1 MTSPRPGSGNGAIVG
16 SITGL
21 PRVQIVRNPATSKE
35 VMLARGELGNITQLS
50 LAHHPRGESCGLHEH
65 ADMDEI
71 FLVWEGEGIIEVD
84 GVQHIVSRGDFAALP
99 IGVPHNLI
107 STSSDFQVICIGIR
121 ARGFTHLDDDVHDRK
136 LPGINLSKR
145 GGAPVPGAPPAKQQY
160 CPIIERLHPGTSK
173 DRSWRRSESPP
184 RSAGRTLGTPLA
196 GHWPGLPLL
205 NRSFRFVRFE
215 PRAGRQQVSLHRLRR
230 RRQTCLKRGSCLHP
244 TAPQTDSPGSL
255 DARSPGELAG
265 YRLLRWSCRT
275 RGVSQ
280 HSYTQTNL

>member
-21 PRVQIVRNPATSKE
+21 PRIQIVRNPATSKE

-107 STSSDFQVICIGIR
+107 STSADFQVICIGIR
-121 ARGFTHLDDDVHDRK
+121 ARGFAHLDDDVHDRK
-136 LPGINLSKR
+136 LPW
-145 GGAPVPGAPPAKQQY
+145 
-160 CPIIERLHPGTSK
+160 H
-173 DRSWRRSESPP
+173 RS
-184 RSAGRTLGTPLA
+184 
-196 GHWPGLPLL
+196 
-205 NRSFRFVRFE
+205 
-215 PRAGRQQVSLHRLRR
+215 
-230 RRQTCLKRGSCLHP
+230 LK
-244 TAPQTDSPGSL
+244 TQ
-255 DARSPGELAG
+255 RSPWYQG
-265 YRLLRWSCRT
+265 LRW
-275 RGVSQ
+275 
-280 HSYTQTNL
+280 